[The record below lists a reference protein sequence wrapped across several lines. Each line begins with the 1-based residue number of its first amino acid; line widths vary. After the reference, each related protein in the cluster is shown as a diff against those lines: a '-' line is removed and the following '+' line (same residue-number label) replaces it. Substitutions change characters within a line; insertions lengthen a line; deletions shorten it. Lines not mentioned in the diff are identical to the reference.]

1 VSHLIDEGTNKKGW
15 LSRDRYLPQ
24 DFVFAFRGDHIALID
39 RIVLAFGKNQETR
52 ARRVII
58 SISSEQPLDGFREVG
73 QFTIDQK
80 TREQTIPLEK
90 RARFVK
96 LRIIENFGG
105 GYTSLDEVKLIEG
118 ETPDYQSIL
127 LEWPQQT
134 SETRTV
140 MSGFNIEESEFLA
153 ETEPNDTPEQSN
165 SLELSRFT
173 KGMISPL
180 GESDYFHI
188 ARNASVRSVLM
199 LEMIGRPDIRAA
211 VQLMDE
217 NGSTIGSC
225 EPGALTKDH
234 NTFSWVVEDRNLL
247 LKLTEPP
254 ASIVLIWDTSSS
266 MKGSTDDLRRA
277 IETFIDQIRPDDRVN
292 LIRFSNDVEVL
303 LDNFTIDKE
312 RLKKVARDKFKAQ
325 GGTALYEAI
334 AEGIELL
341 ENVKGNRAIVLM
353 TDGMDTSGKLD
364 HVKFWELIEK
374 KRVRLYAIGMGAGQ
388 KEYHPKLAST
398 GERVLGHI
406 AMALNG
412 RSLFSPTKKELKSR
426 YQQISDELHQP
437 SRYYLKPTLSQGDGF
452 ISVVSTG
459 EKIPKAFSPRL
470 ELVLDC
476 SGSMRERKRKIDG
489 KLKIDVAKEVMRNI
503 IESLPDD
510 MEVALRVYGHRI
522 KEGRPGDCQDSQL
535 IVPFGKLNKSR
546 LLQQVQKIKALGTT
560 PLAYSLENAAGDFP
574 KGSGEKLIV
583 LVTDGKE
590 ECGGD
595 PAEVAQRLV
604 REGLNVRVNVVGFA
618 LADENVK
625 QDMRQVAEI
634 TGGYFFDAQNR
645 QGLRA
650 SLQSALAVPFDV
662 VDASGVQVGS
672 GLSGQGP
679 IQVPEGLYTVIVR
692 GAGEPI
698 VVPDVRIISDQCC
711 RVEVKKE
718 GQEIGTRILGPMARE
733 KAQQIALSG
742 PSVQR
747 VVNLEKGEALGINV
761 EDAAAGLRI
770 AAVEAGSA
778 GEAVGVKVGDLITH
792 IDGEPVKI
800 RQNFIA
806 AIRKVS
812 LGKRKQV
819 TVSIRCGLEVISLAV
834 GSKVITPVPEK
845 TTVEKE
851 GKKGSDPQILNAQR
865 CLQRVGFDPG
875 PADGLWGKKTAE
887 ALREFQ
893 KWYPHQKLAVTG
905 QLDEQ
910 TYAALQ
916 EAETRQT
923 RPKRSKVKSAAKFC
937 NQCGAPLKP
946 KANFCTK
953 CGARVT
959 R

>member
-1 VSHLIDEGTNKKGW
+1 
-15 LSRDRYLPQ
+15 
-24 DFVFAFRGDHIALID
+24 
-39 RIVLAFGKNQETR
+39 
-52 ARRVII
+52 
-58 SISSEQPLDGFREVG
+58 
-73 QFTIDQK
+73 
-80 TREQTIPLEK
+80 
-90 RARFVK
+90 
-96 LRIIENFGG
+96 
-105 GYTSLDEVKLIEG
+105 
-118 ETPDYQSIL
+118 
-127 LEWPQQT
+127 
-134 SETRTV
+134 
-140 MSGFNIEESEFLA
+140 
-153 ETEPNDTPEQSN
+153 
-165 SLELSRFT
+165 
-173 KGMISPL
+173 
-180 GESDYFHI
+180 
-188 ARNASVRSVLM
+188 
-199 LEMIGRPDIRAA
+199 
-211 VQLMDE
+211 
-217 NGSTIGSC
+217 
-225 EPGALTKDH
+225 
-234 NTFSWVVEDRNLL
+234 
-247 LKLTEPP
+247 
-254 ASIVLIWDTSSS
+254 
-266 MKGSTDDLRRA
+266 
-277 IETFIDQIRPDDRVN
+277 
-292 LIRFSNDVEVL
+292 
-303 LDNFTIDKE
+303 
-312 RLKKVARDKFKAQ
+312 
-325 GGTALYEAI
+325 
-334 AEGIELL
+334 
-341 ENVKGNRAIVLM
+341 M

-426 YQQISDELHQP
+426 YQEISDELHQP
-437 SRYYLKPTLSQGDGF
+437 SKYYLKPSLSQGDGF

-672 GLSGQGP
+672 GLAGQGA

-692 GAGEPI
+692 GASEPI
-698 VVPDVRIISDQCC
+698 VVPEIRIIKDQFF

-718 GQEIGTRILGPMARE
+718 GQEIGTRILGPMDRE
-733 KAQQIALSG
+733 KAEQIALRE
-742 PSVQR
+742 PSVER
-747 VVNLEKGEALGINV
+747 VVNLGKGEALGINV

-770 AAVEAGSA
+770 ATVEAGSA
-778 GEAVGVKVGDLITH
+778 GEAAGLSIGDFITH
-792 IDGEPVKI
+792 IDGEPVKS

-806 AIRKVS
+806 AI
-812 LGKRKQV
+812 
-819 TVSIRCGLEVISLAV
+819 
-834 GSKVITPVPEK
+834 
-845 TTVEKE
+845 
-851 GKKGSDPQILNAQR
+851 
-865 CLQRVGFDPG
+865 
-875 PADGLWGKKTAE
+875 
-887 ALREFQ
+887 
-893 KWYPHQKLAVTG
+893 
-905 QLDEQ
+905 
-910 TYAALQ
+910 
-916 EAETRQT
+916 
-923 RPKRSKVKSAAKFC
+923 
-937 NQCGAPLKP
+937 
-946 KANFCTK
+946 
-953 CGARVT
+953 
-959 R
+959 